1 MAIMAI
7 FIGARLFQLYKEPYM
22 NHFIIEAFDGV
33 YRPPGRRLIGGELL
47 DQQYQELKQKIKALI
62 CSQDKLYF
70 ILDKSLN
77 ISL

>member
-47 DQQYQELKQKIKALI
+47 D
-62 CSQDKLYF
+62 
-70 ILDKSLN
+70 
-77 ISL
+77 